1 MGDKGTV
8 VKTFPRPEEWEIKG
22 QWLKHVQASRMWT
35 KETVVKYFWA
45 GRMLNK
51 RQ

>member
-8 VKTFPRPEEWEIKG
+8 VKTFPRPEEWEVKG

-35 KETVVKYFWA
+35 KEIQKLWIKFF
-45 GRMLNK
+45 K
-51 RQ
+51 